1 MKKLG
6 LIFVAMFFAACASP
20 KPAVQT
26 PASNP
31 YAGRPDLLKEQAELV
46 KLKKFGDSMMMKCKG
61 ALALVPDEEDEKSEA
76 KRDIYRVTAFNFCAE
91 RFEDFVKVADATIP
105 KLHGNYLEAAVLW
118 KQMAVSFHRLSKLAV
133 MCAQAPKER
142 KAMCQNALN
151 VRQLIA
157 GVLAFVA
164 KEFHEGLIPSEDGD
178 GEKSK
183 PKKK

>member
-6 LIFVAMFFAACASP
+6 LIFVAVFLGACASP
-20 KPAVQT
+20 KPAVKM

-31 YAGRPDLLKEQAELV
+31 YAGRPDILKDQAELV
-46 KLKKFGDSMMMKCKG
+46 KLKKFGDSMMTKCKG
-61 ALALVPDEEDEKSEA
+61 ALSLVPDEEDEKSEA
-76 KRDIYRVTAFNFCAE
+76 KRDVYRITALNFCAE
-91 RFEDFVKVADATIP
+91 RFEDFVKAADAVIP
-105 KLHGNYLEAAVLW
+105 KVHGSYLEAAVLW
-118 KQMAVSFHRLSKLAV
+118 KQMAVSLHRMSKLAAL
-133 MCAQAPKER
+133 CAQAPKER
-142 KAMCQNALN
+142 KAACQNALN

-157 GVLAFVA
+157 GVLGFVA